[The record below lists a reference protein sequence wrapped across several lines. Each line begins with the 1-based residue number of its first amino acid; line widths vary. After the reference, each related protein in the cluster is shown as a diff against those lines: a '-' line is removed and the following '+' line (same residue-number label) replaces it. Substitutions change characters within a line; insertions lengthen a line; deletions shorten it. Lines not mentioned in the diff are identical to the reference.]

1 MDGTLIKGAEWVA
14 HHISSRVDV
23 GTWAVQHSISR
34 QYYIVSHTNCV
45 LKQTNKTPSS
55 MRYFFF
61 GSVWQCQQR
70 YFLSDLD
77 SKWFEKWNRGVW
89 KWSSCLIFITEWLWG
104 IGGLGFRTAKET
116 CLLVLNFSMDGPR
129 LRPPSSASS
138 QWGSPQ
144 RREDWVGLLVTRSR
158 EGGSYEP
165 THPAFSFHTC
175 QSDTSQSP
183 VSREKPGHCF
193 QGRKKPNV
201 MEVHSSLLQSVW
213 QLLAVEFLYSC
224 TPTPLS
230 LEPVD
235 ILHGK
240 GWGMQ
245 VVGGT

>member
-1 MDGTLIKGAEWVA
+1 MGSTPYKQQ
-14 HHISSRVDV
+14 SRCWNL
-23 GTWAVQHSISR
+23 GGPTQHFTT
-34 QYYIVSHTNCV
+34 VLHCV
-45 LKQTNKTPSS
+45 PHKLCSETNKTPSS

-116 CLLVLNFSMDGPR
+116 CLLVLNFSMDGPH

-144 RREDWVGLLVTRSR
+144 RRDDWVGLLVTRSW

-165 THPAFSFHTC
+165 IHQLILSTLA
-175 QSDTSQSP
+175 SQIHHSLP
-183 VSREKPGHCF
+183 WAERSQDIASKGGKIPTWWRCIPPYCRVCGSYLLLNF
-193 QGRKKPNV
+193 YTV
-201 MEVHSSLLQSVW
+201 VH
-213 QLLAVEFLYSC
+213 
-224 TPTPLS
+224 
-230 LEPVD
+230 
-235 ILHGK
+235 LHRCLWNLWISYTA
-240 GWGMQ
+240 WG
-245 VVGGT
+245 GGCRS